1 MTFDIARYERFI
13 RMNAHKQAMDDRED
27 YQDGDINE
35 PEQPVGDFDDNVDE
49 PPRPADDID
58 EHMEDINVEEELVRP
73 MSQLQSQETPRNSQQ
88 QGNSQQTETR
98 KSVRSQG
105 SSFIISILLF
115 EILKIYY
122 LKYFY

>member
-73 MSQLQSQETPRNSQQ
+73 RRQLQSQETPRNSQQ
-88 QGNSQQTETR
+88 QGNSQQSETR
-98 KSVRSQG
+98 KSRFIA
-105 SSFIISILLF
+105 SFSF
-115 EILKIYY
+115 AMAV
-122 LKYFY
+122 